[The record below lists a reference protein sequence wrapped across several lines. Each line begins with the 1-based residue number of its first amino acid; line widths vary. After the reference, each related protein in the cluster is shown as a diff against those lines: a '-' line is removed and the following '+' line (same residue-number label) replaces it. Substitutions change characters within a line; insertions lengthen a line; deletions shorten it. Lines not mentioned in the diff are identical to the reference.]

1 MKKKALRKDF
11 YIEIV
16 KTRGRFISIFFIV
29 ALGVAFFTGIRSTQP
44 DMKLSADQTYNKS
57 NLMDIQIISTL
68 GLTADDIEA
77 ISRVTGVKECVG
89 TYSKDALVTED
100 DEQYVVKLLSYE
112 SSINQPV
119 IKEGRIPEND
129 KECFVDTHFL
139 TSSGHKIGDKIY
151 IESGTN
157 DDILETLKYKE
168 YTIVGSGSSPYYLSR
183 DKGTS
188 SIGNGNINS
197 FIILSKDAF
206 ESEAYTEIYATINNE
221 KESIAF
227 SDSYDDTVDQVI
239 DRIEKEIKAE
249 RIEARYL
256 EITAEAKEELKDAKA
271 EFQDEK
277 GNAERELLKAKK
289 KLDDAKIDIENGKSE
304 IKKQE
309 KEIAKGW
316 QDIEASSVKLE
327 DGKKQLSDGKKK
339 LDASKKE
346 LEKGK
351 IAYNQ
356 GLKEYNAAILDLNQ
370 GKAQVKQIEEQLAY
384 MENPEEKAMIETA
397 LETQKQ
403 EIAKAELILEKT
415 KVQLDKSKLDLSNGE
430 KELNRATLE
439 YNKSNLE
446 LSNNERKLHDGKKKL
461 ESGEKEILK
470 AKQDLAKGEK
480 DYKSGLDEYNQKK
493 EKADKELGDAEKD
506 LSDAESD
513 IVKIKKPK
521 WYVLDRNSIPSYA
534 SYGQDADRIGAIGEV
549 FPAIFFLVAA
559 LVSLTT
565 MTRMVEEQRTQI
577 GTLKALGYSK
587 FSIASKYI
595 MYALLATLGG
605 SILGGIAGSLIL
617 PYVII
622 SAYQIMYENLSTITT
637 PLNMEIMIW
646 ATLIAVVCVVMATFL
661 ACFKELAAT
670 PANLMRP
677 SAPKLGKRVFLER
690 IPFLWKRLNFTEK
703 STIRNLIRYK
713 KRFFMTILGIGACM
727 ALLLVGYGIK
737 DSIFSITNIQY
748 NEIHVYDG
756 IITLDTAAKNKEL
769 EEAKNYIEH
778 NDYIQSSAM
787 IHESII
793 EAESGSES
801 KDVYLTVLENTVPV
815 DDFYHF
821 RNRVTKE
828 VYSLNDDGVIITE
841 KLSKLLKLDVGD
853 TLILKNGDFDP
864 VEVTIGAVSENYVMH
879 YIFMTN
885 NLYEELYNESPE
897 YNEILYI
904 APDIEPDME
913 EDFTEDILT
922 NEAIVSNIFARNIST
937 DFEDTLDNLDVVI
950 LVLIFAAGGLA
961 FVVLYN
967 LNNINIS
974 ERKRELATLKV
985 LGFYDIEV
993 SEYVFRENVLLTII
1007 GTLTGILLGILLHQ
1021 YVIKTVEIDMIMF
1034 GRNILLF
1041 SYIKS
1046 ILLTF
1051 LFSIII
1057 NFSMHFKLKKVDMAT
1072 SLKSVE

>member
-11 YIEIV
+11 YVEIA
-16 KTRGRFISIFFIV
+16 KTKGRFISIFFIV

-44 DMKLSADQTYNKS
+44 DMKLSADQTYDKS
-57 NLMDIQIISTL
+57 NLMDIQVISTL
-68 GLTADDIEA
+68 GLTDDDIKA
-77 ISRVTGVKECVG
+77 INSVSGVEKCVG
-89 TYSKDALVTED
+89 AYSKDALVIED
-100 DEQYVVKLLSYE
+100 EDQYVIKLLSYPT
-112 SSINQPV
+112 SINKT
-119 IKEGRIPEND
+119 ILKDGRAPENA

-139 TSSGHKIGDKIY
+139 ISTGHKLGDKIY
-151 IESGTN
+151 IKSGTE
-157 DDILETLKYKE
+157 DDILDTLKYNE
-168 YTIVGSGSSPYYLSR
+168 YTIVGSGNSSYYLSR

-188 SIGNGNINS
+188 SIGSGDINS
-197 FIILSKDAF
+197 FIMLPKESF
-206 ESEAYTEIYATINNE
+206 ELEAYTEVYVTINNGQE
-221 KESIAF
+221 FVAF
-227 SDSYDDTVDQVI
+227 SDNYDDTIDQII
-239 DRIEKEIKAE
+239 DKIKKDIKEE

-256 EITAEAKEELKDAKA
+256 EVTTEAKEELKDAKT
-271 EFQDEK
+271 EFKDEK
-277 GNAERELLKAKK
+277 SKAERELLKAKK
-289 KLDDAKIDIENGKSE
+289 KLDDAKKDIDNGKSE
-304 IKKQE
+304 IKKHE
-309 KEIAKGW
+309 EEIANGW
-316 QDIEASSVKLE
+316 QDMEDSSVKLE
-327 DGKKQLSDGKKK
+327 DGKKQLNDGKKQ
-339 LDASKKE
+339 LDASKNE

-351 IAYNQ
+351 SAYKQ
-356 GLKEYNAAILDLNQ
+356 GLDEYNAAILDLNQ

-384 MENPEEKAMIETA
+384 MENPGEKAMVESA
-397 LETQKQ
+397 LEAQKQ
-403 EIAKAELILEKT
+403 EIAKAGLILTKT
-415 KVQLDKSKLDLSNGE
+415 KEQLDKSKLDLSNGE
-430 KELNRATLE
+430 KEVNRATLE
-439 YNKSNLE
+439 YNRSKLE
-446 LSNNERKLHDGKKKL
+446 LSNNEIKLQEAKKKL

-470 AKQDLAKGEK
+470 AKQDLEKGEK
-480 DYKSGLDEYNQKK
+480 DYKDGLEEYNQEK
-493 EKADKELGDAEKD
+493 EKADKEFVDAEND

-513 IVKIKKPK
+513 IAKIKKPK
-521 WYVLDRNSIPSYA
+521 WYVLNRNSIPSYA
-534 SYGQDADRIGAIGEV
+534 SYGQDAERIGAIGEV
-549 FPAIFFLVAA
+549 FPVIFFLVAA

-595 MYALLATLGG
+595 MYALLATVSG
-605 SILGGIAGSLIL
+605 SILGGIVGSLLL

-622 SAYQIMYENLSTITT
+622 SAYQIMYENLGVITT
-637 PLNMEIMIW
+637 PLNVEIMIW

-677 SAPKLGKRVFLER
+677 AAPKLGKRVFLER
-690 IPFLWKRLNFTEK
+690 IPFLWKRLNFTGK
-703 STIRNLIRYK
+703 STIRNLMRYK
-713 KRFFMTILGIGACM
+713 KRFFMTIFGIGACM

-756 IITLDTAAKNKEL
+756 FITLDTEAKKTEL
-769 EEAKNYIEH
+769 EKAKNYIAY
-778 NDYIQSSAM
+778 NNSIQSSTM

-793 EAESGSES
+793 EAESRGNSN
-801 KDVYLTVLENTVPV
+801 DVYLTVLEDIESV

-821 RNRVTKE
+821 RNRITKE
-828 VYSLNDDGVIITE
+828 SYSIDDNSVIITE

-853 TLILKNGDFDP
+853 TLTLKNGDFDS
-864 VEVTIGAVSENYVMH
+864 VDVTIGAISENYVMH

-885 NLYEELYNESPE
+885 NLYKKLFKESPE

-904 APDIEPDME
+904 APDITPAME
-913 EDFTEDILT
+913 EDFTEDVLT
-922 NEAIVSNIFARNIST
+922 NEAIISNIFARNIST

-993 SEYVFRENVLLTII
+993 SEYVFRENILLTII
-1007 GTLTGILLGILLHQ
+1007 GTLTGIILGIILHQ

-1051 LFSIII
+1051 LFSMII

-1072 SLKSVE
+1072 SLKSVD